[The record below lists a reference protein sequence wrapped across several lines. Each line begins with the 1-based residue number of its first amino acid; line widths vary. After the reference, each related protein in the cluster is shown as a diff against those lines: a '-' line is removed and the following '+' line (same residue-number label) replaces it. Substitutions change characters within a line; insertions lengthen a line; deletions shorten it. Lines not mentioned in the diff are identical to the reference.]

1 MPPTMAHPNLCPL
14 PCTPCNCFHH
24 CLHTLIIV
32 PACNNHWHVRAS
44 QSRAPCPEP
53 SLDVRLPGGTLF
65 LGTRQA
71 GPGST
76 VYRALW
82 APAHSHPPPLL
93 PRSAPGPGAAGTFLS
108 RGADSP
114 GPSWGA
120 FVPLLTS
127 IPCGRS
133 HRPLGP
139 RAELWALASVRREQP
154 EKAAPRLCLR
164 PRPRPP
170 SCPAPRGFTLAPQP
184 RPSRSPSPVCSQDSA
199 SSPTLSLQQCSG
211 PSPDWRPVFPL
222 VLFHLFCSKLKQG
235 TGLSVESP
243 GYHILGTSQI
253 DPRVSPRSESLLWTF
268 LPLRHRLAQ
277 TPSPRP

>member
-53 SLDVRLPGGTLF
+53 SRDVRLPGGTLF

-93 PRSAPGPGAAGTFLS
+93 PRSAPGPGAAGTLGTCS
-108 RGADSP
+108 
-114 GPSWGA
+114 
-120 FVPLLTS
+120 LT
-127 IPCGRS
+127 
-133 HRPLGP
+133 
-139 RAELWALASVRREQP
+139 
-154 EKAAPRLCLR
+154 
-164 PRPRPP
+164 PP
-170 SCPAPRGFTLAPQP
+170 
-184 RPSRSPSPVCSQDSA
+184 A
-199 SSPTLSLQQCSG
+199 SSPPQCPGARGGRYLSLPWGRLSRAVLGRLCPPSHQHPLRKKPQAVRTSCRALGPGLCAEGATRESCSTSVPPAEAPTSLL
-211 PSPDWRPVFPL
+211 PSP
-222 VLFHLFCSKLKQG
+222 QG
-235 TGLSVESP
+235 L
-243 GYHILGTSQI
+243 H
-253 DPRVSPRSESLLWTF
+253 PRSPTPSQPVSLPGLLSGLCVLTHP
-268 LPLRHRLAQ
+268 LPAAMLRPLSRLA
-277 TPSPRP
+277 PSLSTGSVSFVQN